1 MINCQAQTTPCQ
13 CYRTF
18 SPMAVCNGSSVS
30 PRASPAEAIRLCI
43 LPNAILDHVPFVS
56 KNNIQ
61 SREKCCYL
69 FISECTYSWAAAA
82 VSVMSIMS
90 KSSWYSHSI
99 IMREIIVARPLNLL
113 AHELIIYFS
122 RAKTFYYSSLFINSH
137 GEYFFFF
144 KTSKIKR
151 MPVLESLTASSFK
164 WFDGFPNL

>member
-99 IMREIIVARPLNLL
+99 IREIIVARPLNLL